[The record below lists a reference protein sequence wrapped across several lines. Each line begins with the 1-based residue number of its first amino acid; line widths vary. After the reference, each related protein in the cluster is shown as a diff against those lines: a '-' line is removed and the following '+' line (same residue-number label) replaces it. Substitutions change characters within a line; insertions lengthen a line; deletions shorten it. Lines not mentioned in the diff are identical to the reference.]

1 MIEKRP
7 FATGSKPGPDA
18 VDQYL
23 ETQGYYRKHVA
34 RDASSLFRVVS
45 EHIFDVQMH
54 HSEVRQK
61 CATFMEEHEQDYAG
75 ELDKNFYNYV
85 GNLRKSRTYGSLL
98 ELRVLARLFKWV
110 LLMGFPGSFFTAIW

>member
-23 ETQGYYRKHVA
+23 EKQGYYRKHVA

-45 EHIFDVQMH
+45 EHIFDIQKY

-61 CATFMEEHEQDYAG
+61 CASYMEENEKDYSN
-75 ELDKNFYNYV
+75 EVDKHFFNYV
-85 GNLRKSRTYGSLL
+85 GNLRKPRTYGTLM
-98 ELRVLARLFKWV
+98 ELRVLARFFK
-110 LLMGFPGSFFTAIW
+110 